1 MTIGNNNRVDN
12 NTTSYNLSQSRRDSS
27 IVDEESGRM
36 SRRSSIRQRFEIVK
50 KLGSGTY
57 GKVSLAIDHRTSEQ
71 VAIKVI
77 KKLSIENS
85 QDLLRIRREIQVMSM
100 LKHPNIIEIKEVFEN
115 DEKIVI
121 IMEYAS
127 GGELYDYVSNCGPL
141 AESEVRRMF
150 RQIVSAVYF
159 CHKNN
164 VAHRDLKLENILL
177 DKNMNAKIAD
187 FGLSNYFSDHSLLRT
202 FCGSPLYASPEIING
217 IPYRGPEVDCWSLGV
232 LLYSL
237 SYSSMP
243 FDGRDFNRMIRQI
256 KRGVYYEPD
265 NPSTRLVEILFCSGA
280 STLIRIMLRVNSDR
294 RATIIDIANHWWL
307 NFDTDEPMI
316 KDLPENKLSARK
328 PGSVNDENRLTVQTF
343 KDESEIFAEF
353 VHLNAVTRRKVEEF
367 RKKRKEADAFL
378 SSSQASEIAGA
389 GSTVPSSVDP
399 LGRLQALERRLQA
412 VQPRCTVTDQ
422 EITSVSHAITTAAAA
437 AASPPLTTAT
447 TTTTATRRRRTLELV
462 DVTTGM
468 SEESETKAAIEQS
481 IIAEGNRLANELMEA
496 RQRGQVSAELIE
508 KVQRTHEKH
517 RIDVLKEILDSIL
530 QSDQNIQSMSK
541 SNLPDVV
548 SIQSSLSRKA
558 SSDHPTPDLIKAE
571 SAATAAA
578 GSSISTSRRA
588 SKTAADDNSI
598 SERGEKEEPD
608 MTTTTVDFEDLEEDQ
623 SDDDDRSSQIISI
636 VESFDSADSDSTDN
650 KPSTPET
657 ATSAHHPQPV
667 AHEADSDELSRGLS
681 KRQSRGKYERSKF
694 LFARDIH
701 IEESPRLA
709 RKRIGGT
716 QPDAKDAPM
725 LFDKAKKYILQ
736 YPDALG
742 STDSLE
748 IALRKRH
755 IKLNSNTTDD
765 GTTDHELTKAAAAT
779 DVICSENSASP
790 KVYKVLWPPNAE
802 DSQAKALDQEEN
814 EPEPNFDKMPEVPV
828 ESPATLTTTRKQS
841 NDKQEH
847 NKQYNTDATNWL
859 VENQPNLTSTTLRE
873 SRQALT
879 NARLLSQRLA
889 EEQALPPYRS
899 GRFSGLNP
907 NSGEPSSPIGLPPE
921 YRRSAFT
928 TSTKAETTTTTT
940 AGTSTYSSRY
950 AEPASS
956 TFISDHL
963 TSGSHFTGHRAAP
976 VSYSYF
982 ARPSYHR
989 TLLENRENYEY
1000 PQSIINKPDDSNA
1013 AETGNDLGFQYI
1025 PRSDLRF
1032 YQPRSRYSLDYPKSS
1047 SEKTTAY
1054 SIGTKYVPKSIRS
1067 HSLHELS
1074 ASRRRSNP
1082 SYQTSYSLSV
1092 DSDLKQLSTPRRRA
1106 RSLYDTSESTTI
1118 LDNDGSTSRH
1128 AEMLDR
1134 PSSALEAQRKCSTE
1148 RSYNV
1153 RLDDNVSYRRSLY
1166 DVEDEQRLG
1175 TSGTRGSGASARL
1188 GTPMTKTTVKHRPL
1202 DKYFNQSSH
1211 ETGRHFDLTNLDNA
1225 GYSSKPY
1232 STVYPGD
1239 MGSYPKNPPDVG
1251 MQPSK
1256 GILKKKPTMSTS
1268 SSSTPT
1274 DEESGYGSVPQ
1285 VDRTSTSSS
1294 SSEKAS
1300 KVNPSWTLKT
1310 SSKPFN
1316 IMDKLR
1322 RRIGNG
1328 ERASEEYDRPSAITT
1343 TTTSVNNGKYS
1354 KWTTSPTIGYMTAA
1368 TTNPE
1373 KNLTQTD
1380 VLDKN
1385 QKQRKKKNIWNLGRR
1400 RTAEIGSFNPGD
1412 DSSYLKRPSSPLEK
1426 LKGFFTSGVT
1436 PLGSSQTT
1444 TTTSTAPPPTTT
1456 TKPRPSSTYLVSSA
1470 SSKIKDRSSYSP
1482 LENVTSLYN
1491 VGGNSASGTAYR
1503 KYNKTTGVRP
1513 HSTYVSTG
1521 LRPWYDEGPFY

>member
-1 MTIGNNNRVDN
+1 MTIVGNNNRVD
-12 NTTSYNLSQSRRDSS
+12 TTSYNLAQSRRDSS
-27 IVDEESGRM
+27 IAEEESGRM

-265 NPSTRLVEILFCSGA
+265 NPSTGLVEILFCSGA

-378 SSSQASEIAGA
+378 SGSRASEITASGGA
-389 GSTVPSSVDP
+389 GGSIPSSVDP

-412 VQPRCTVTDQ
+412 VQPRCSVADQ
-422 EITSVSHAITTAAAA
+422 ETTSPSHAGTSGP
-437 AASPPLTTAT
+437 ASPPTTAT
-447 TTTTATRRRRTLELV
+447 SGSRRRRTTLELEEL
-462 DVTTGM
+462 TTGM
-468 SEESETKAAIEQS
+468 SEESETKTAIEQS

-530 QSDQNIQSMSK
+530 QSDQKDTTQSTSK

-558 SSDHPTPDLIKAE
+558 SSDHPTPDLIKADAAPAASTST
-571 SAATAAA
+571 SA
-578 GSSISTSRRA
+578 SRRA
-588 SKTAADDNSI
+588 SKTAADDSI
-598 SERGEKEEPD
+598 SEKGDKEEPD
-608 MTTTTVDFEDLEEDQ
+608 LTTAVDFEDLEEDQ
-623 SDDDDRSSQIISI
+623 SDDDRSSQIISI

-650 KPSTPET
+650 KPSTPEIPT
-657 ATSAHHPQPV
+657 PVHHHPQPTV
-667 AHEADSDELSRGLS
+667 HEADSEELSRGLS

-765 GTTDHELTKAAAAT
+765 GTTDHELTKATDAT
-779 DVICSENSASP
+779 DVVICSETSASS

-802 DSQAKALDQEEN
+802 DGQQTKALDQEKS
-814 EPEPNFDKMPEVPV
+814 EPEPFDKMPEIPV
-828 ESPATLTTTRKQS
+828 ESPTALATTKKQS
-841 NDKQEH
+841 NTNAD
-847 NKQYNTDATNWL
+847 KQYNTDATNSL

-921 YRRSAFT
+921 YRRTAFT
-928 TSTKAETTTTTT
+928 TSTKADTTTTTT

-950 AEPASS
+950 AEPASG

-963 TSGSHFTGHRAAP
+963 TGGSHFTGHRPAP

-1054 SIGTKYVPKSIRS
+1054 SIATKYVPKSIRS

-1082 SYQTSYSLSV
+1082 SHQTFYSLSV

-1106 RSLYDTSESTTI
+1106 RSLYDTSDSTTI

-1128 AEMLDR
+1128 AEMLER
-1134 PSSALEAQRKCSTE
+1134 PSSALEAQRKGSTE

-1166 DVEDEQRLG
+1166 DVEDDQRLG

-1202 DKYFNQSSH
+1202 DKYFNQSSL
-1211 ETGRHFDLTNLDNA
+1211 ETGKHFDLTNNLDNA

-1251 MQPSK
+1251 TQPSK

-1343 TTTSVNNGKYS
+1343 TTSVNNGKYS

-1373 KNLTQTD
+1373 KNLTQTAD
-1380 VLDKN
+1380 ILDKN

-1444 TTTSTAPPPTTT
+1444 AATPSSTAPPPTTT

-1482 LENVTSLYN
+1482 LENVTGLYT

-1503 KYNKTTGVRP
+1503 KYNKTTSVRP

>member
-1 MTIGNNNRVDN
+1 
-12 NTTSYNLSQSRRDSS
+12 
-27 IVDEESGRM
+27 
-36 SRRSSIRQRFEIVK
+36 
-50 KLGSGTY
+50 
-57 GKVSLAIDHRTSEQ
+57 
-71 VAIKVI
+71 
-77 KKLSIENS
+77 
-85 QDLLRIRREIQVMSM
+85 MSM

-141 AESEVRRMF
+141 AESEVR
-150 RQIVSAVYF
+150 
-159 CHKNN
+159 H
-164 VAHRDLKLENILL
+164 
-177 DKNMNAKIAD
+177 
-187 FGLSNYFSDHSLLRT
+187 HSLLRT

-265 NPSTRLVEILFCSGA
+265 NPSTGLVEILFCSGA

-378 SSSQASEIAGA
+378 SGSRASEITASGGA
-389 GSTVPSSVDP
+389 GGSIPSSVDP

-412 VQPRCTVTDQ
+412 VQPRCSVADQ
-422 EITSVSHAITTAAAA
+422 ETTSPSHAGTSGP
-437 AASPPLTTAT
+437 ASPPTTAT
-447 TTTTATRRRRTLELV
+447 SGSRRRRTTLELEEL
-462 DVTTGM
+462 TTGM

-530 QSDQNIQSMSK
+530 QSDQKDTTQSTSK

-558 SSDHPTPDLIKAE
+558 SSDHPTPDLIKADAAPASSTST
-571 SAATAAA
+571 SA
-578 GSSISTSRRA
+578 SRRA
-588 SKTAADDNSI
+588 SKTAADDSI
-598 SERGEKEEPD
+598 SEKGDKEEPD
-608 MTTTTVDFEDLEEDQ
+608 LTTAVDFEDLEEDQ
-623 SDDDDRSSQIISI
+623 SDDDRSSQIISI

-650 KPSTPET
+650 KPSTPEILT
-657 ATSAHHPQPV
+657 PAHHHPQPTV
-667 AHEADSDELSRGLS
+667 HEADSEELSRGLS

-779 DVICSENSASP
+779 DVVICSETSASP

-802 DSQAKALDQEEN
+802 DGQTKALDQEKS
-814 EPEPNFDKMPEVPV
+814 EPEPFDKMPEMPV
-828 ESPATLTTTRKQS
+828 ESPTALATTKKQS
-841 NDKQEH
+841 NTSAD
-847 NKQYNTDATNWL
+847 KQYNTDATNSL

-928 TSTKAETTTTTT
+928 TSTKADTTTTTT

-950 AEPASS
+950 AEPASG

-963 TSGSHFTGHRAAP
+963 TGGSHFTGHRPAP

-1054 SIGTKYVPKSIRS
+1054 SIATKYVPKSIRS

-1082 SYQTSYSLSV
+1082 SHQTFYSLSV

-1106 RSLYDTSESTTI
+1106 RSLYDTSESNTI

-1128 AEMLDR
+1128 AEMLER
-1134 PSSALEAQRKCSTE
+1134 PSSALEAQRKGSTE

-1166 DVEDEQRLG
+1166 DVEDDQRLG

-1202 DKYFNQSSH
+1202 DKYFNQSSL
-1211 ETGRHFDLTNLDNA
+1211 ETGKHFDLTNNLDNA

-1251 MQPSK
+1251 TQPSK

-1343 TTTSVNNGKYS
+1343 TTSVNNGKYS

-1373 KNLTQTD
+1373 KNLTQTAD
-1380 VLDKN
+1380 ILDKN

-1436 PLGSSQTT
+1436 PL
-1444 TTTSTAPPPTTT
+1444 
-1456 TKPRPSSTYLVSSA
+1456 
-1470 SSKIKDRSSYSP
+1470 DRSSYSP
-1482 LENVTSLYN
+1482 LENVTGLYT
-1491 VGGNSASGTAYR
+1491 VGGNSASATAYR
-1503 KYNKTTGVRP
+1503 KYNKTTSVRP